1 MNDLVLDPSE
11 TREPRSAAPARGPA
25 PAKAGLG
32 RVALVSALGLAGL
45 GAFAGATSLMSGLVS
60 PKPASAVAIRHKAAD
75 WPDLKDG
82 LPALAGVPAAG
93 STGTAAA
100 RISLPPAEPP
110 VAEAAQRAAA
120 EPPPV
125 RAADAKP
132 LDTPLDL
139 RASDPKVPAPPA
151 PLQPVE
157 PVRAAARP
165 APPIEN
171 APVIGPARQASVLP
185 PPRPV
190 SVLPARTAETVRAR
204 TASTTFAA
212 LPPEPAA
219 KPEIA
224 KPESAKSET
233 AKPEATRAV
242 PAAPLTEQAPPP
254 AAAKAAGRGEE
265 PKAKAEARKAKP
277 VQARKPAAATAV
289 AAAAVPEEPEET
301 EVFGIRVPT
310 LAATGRKIGAGV
322 EALGDAVKSLPDK
335 F

>member
-1 MNDLVLDPSE
+1 M
-11 TREPRSAAPARGPA
+11 
-25 PAKAGLG
+25 
-32 RVALVSALGLAGL
+32 
-45 GAFAGATSLMSGLVS
+45 
-60 PKPASAVAIRHKAAD
+60 
-75 WPDLKDG
+75 
-82 LPALAGVPAAG
+82 
-93 STGTAAA
+93 
-100 RISLPPAEPP
+100 
-110 VAEAAQRAAA
+110 
-120 EPPPV
+120 
-125 RAADAKP
+125 
-132 LDTPLDL
+132 
-139 RASDPKVPAPPA
+139 
-151 PLQPVE
+151 
-157 PVRAAARP
+157 
-165 APPIEN
+165 
-171 APVIGPARQASVLP
+171 IGPARQASVLP

-224 KPESAKSET
+224 KPETANSESAKSET

-242 PAAPLTEQAPPP
+242 PAAPLTEQTPPP

-265 PKAKAEARKAKP
+265 PNAKAEARKARP

-289 AAAAVPEEPEET
+289 AAAAVPAEPEET